1 MCIHAEKGPG
11 IVYATDSAVKCATC
25 KKSSCQHIITINSL
39 ITEPDRAS
47 FLDVFAS
54 ALENL
59 GNRLPKKE
67 ALSTALSWKPI
78 SFDNPANISHAFT
91 QSFAE
96 RFQIKEGMCYLRE
109 THITI
114 TCESCGGLMIEKECP
129 SIIVTRNQILQAK
142 GIPSC
147 IHDHMKAKQLHY
159 LIISSFL
166 SGVS

>member
-39 ITEPDRAS
+39 ITEPNRPS
-47 FLDVFAS
+47 FLDVFVS

-67 ALSTALSWKPI
+67 ALGTALSWKPI
-78 SFDNPANISHAFT
+78 SFDNSANISCAFI
-91 QSFAE
+91 QSLAE
-96 RFQIKEGMCYLRE
+96 RFQIKEGMCYLRD
-109 THITI
+109 THTTI
-114 TCESCGGLMIEKECP
+114 TCESCGELMIEKEYP
-129 SIIVTRNQILQAK
+129 SIVVTRNQILQAK

-147 IHDHMKAKQLHY
+147 IHDYVKAKY
-159 LIISSFL
+159 SIISSFL

>member
-25 KKSSCQHIITINSL
+25 KKSSCQHIIT
-39 ITEPDRAS
+39 EPDRPS
-47 FLDVFAS
+47 FLDVFVS

-67 ALSTALSWKPI
+67 ALGTALSWKPI
-78 SFDNPANISHAFT
+78 SFDNSANISCAFT
-91 QSFAE
+91 QSLAE
-96 RFQIKEGMCYLRE
+96 RFQIKEGMCYLRD
-109 THITI
+109 THTTI
-114 TCESCGGLMIEKECP
+114 TCESCGELMIEKEYP
-129 SIIVTRNQILQAK
+129 SIVVTRNQILQAK

-147 IHDHMKAKQLHY
+147 IHDYVKAKY
-159 LIISSFL
+159 SIISSFL